1 MTPLLFLLLCA
12 AKKPAIRDD
21 QNDSKELTDAA
32 GEYWRALRWG
42 DAPRAKSFVELPDVK
57 LAFDEWF
64 HDEGKNQK
72 ITDATILTVTLQP
85 RAETMTDNH
94 VRDATVTVRK
104 EGYAVSD
111 LSVRE
116 ETVEQ
121 KWYRTETGWFVVW
134 P

>member
-12 AKKPAIRDD
+12 NKKPVRDD
-21 QNDSKELTDAA
+21 NFDSQELTDAA

-42 DAPRAKSFVELPDVK
+42 DAPRAKSFLERSDVK

-64 HDEGKNQK
+64 HSEGKDHK
-72 ITDATILTVTLQP
+72 ITDATILTVTLEP
-85 RAETMTDNH
+85 KTEVPVGNH

-104 EGYAVSD
+104 EGYSMSD

-121 KWYRTETGWFVVW
+121 KWYRTEAGWFVVW

>member
-12 AKKPAIRDD
+12 NKKPVRDD
-21 QNDSKELTDAA
+21 NFDSQELTDAA

-42 DAPRAKSFVELPDVK
+42 DAPRAKSFLERADVK

-64 HDEGKNQK
+64 HDEGKDHK

-85 RAETMTDNH
+85 KPEVPTGTH

-104 EGYAVSD
+104 EGYSVND

>member
-12 AKKPAIRDD
+12 NKKPVRDD
-21 QNDSKELTDAA
+21 NFDSQELTDAA

-42 DAPRAKSFVELPDVK
+42 DAPRAKSFLEQANVK

-64 HDEGKNQK
+64 HDEGKDKK
-72 ITDATILTVTLQP
+72 ITDATILTVTLEPKVEPQVG
-85 RAETMTDNH
+85 NH

-104 EGYAVSD
+104 EGYSMSD

-121 KWYRTETGWFVVW
+121 KWYRTESGWFVVW

>member
-12 AKKPAIRDD
+12 SKKPVKDD
-21 QNDSKELTDAA
+21 QFDSQELTDAA

-42 DAPRAKSFVELPDVK
+42 DAPRAKSFLERADVK

-64 HDEGKNQK
+64 HDEGKDHK
-72 ITDATILTVTLQP
+72 ITEATILTVTLEP
-85 RAETMTDNH
+85 KAETPTGTH

-104 EGYAVSD
+104 EGYSMSD

-121 KWYRTETGWFVVW
+121 KWYRTESGWFVVW

>member
-12 AKKPAIRDD
+12 AKKPVKDD
-21 QNDSKELTDAA
+21 QFDSQELTDAA

-42 DAPRAKSFVELPDVK
+42 DAPRAKSFLERADVK

-64 HDEGKNQK
+64 HAEGKDHK
-72 ITDATILTVTLQP
+72 ITDATILTVTLEP
-85 RAETMTDNH
+85 KAETPTGTH

-104 EGYAVSD
+104 EGYSVSD